1 MWKVLR
7 RLFRVTFSVVCAG
20 AVVYYKNDPKYI
32 AIAPVLSAVGKALRE
47 SGVSFPIP
55 F

>member
-1 MWKVLR
+1 MLKTLKR
-7 RLFRVTFSVVCAG
+7 FARVSFSVILAG

-32 AIAPVLSAVGKALRE
+32 AIAPVVSAAGKALRE
-47 SGVSFPIP
+47 FGINFPIP

>member
-1 MWKVLR
+1 MWKALK
-7 RLFRVTFSVVCAG
+7 RLLRVTFSVACAG

-47 SGVSFPIP
+47 SGVNFPVP